1 MMKTESHDHNMDGM
15 IIKAIGGLYTVE
27 ASDGVYECKARG
39 IFRKKGISPCCG
51 DNVQISLDNS
61 GKGIIEE
68 ILPRRSL
75 IIRPPLANLDILV
88 FVSSVC
94 EPKPNLLLLDQFI
107 AIAVFK
113 GITPIVVFTKID
125 KQDSSEIAGIYR
137 DAGISV
143 YEVNNITG
151 EGCADIKQRLVGSV
165 SAFTGNTGVGK
176 SSLMNR
182 IFPDLKLATG
192 EISEKL
198 GRGKH
203 TTRHVQLYKLE
214 QGGYIADTP
223 GFSTFDTN
231 RYDIIYKDQ
240 LEDCFYEFR
249 EYEGKC
255 RFPDCSH
262 TKEKGCAVIEA
273 VSQGKIASSRHE
285 SYKTMYENAKQLKEW
300 EHKQ

>member
-1 MMKTESHDHNMDGM
+1 M
-15 IIKAIGGLYTVE
+15 E

-51 DNVQISLDNS
+51 DNVEITPDPA
-61 GKGIIEE
+61 GKGLIEKV
-68 ILPRRSL
+68 LPRRSQ

-94 EPKPNLLLLDQFI
+94 EPKPNLLLLDEFI
-107 AIAVFK
+107 AIAEYK
-113 GITPIVVFTKID
+113 GIKPIVVFTKID
-125 KQDSSEIAGIYR
+125 KQDSSKYAEIYYNAGLT
-137 DAGISV
+137 V
-143 YEVNNITG
+143 FEVNNMTG
-151 EGCADIKQRLVGSV
+151 EGSDKVKQALLGKL

-182 IFPDLKLATG
+182 IFPQLDLATN

-203 TTRHVQLYKLE
+203 TTRHVQLFKLDE
-214 QGGYIADTP
+214 GGYIADTP
-223 GFSTFDTN
+223 GFSSFDTN
-231 RYDIIYKDQ
+231 RYDIIFKDE
-240 LEDCFYEFR
+240 LANCFCDFK
-249 EYEGKC
+249 EYLGKC

-273 VSQGKIASSRHE
+273 VNEGKIARSRYE
-285 SYKTMYENAKQLKEW
+285 SYLSMYEQAKQLKEW
-300 EHKQ
+300 EHKND